1 MEAKSR
7 RTIFDNRLTL
17 LTERIPT
24 VRSAS
29 IGIWVKRGSRD
40 EQPQHHGVAHF
51 VEHMLFKGTS
61 TRSARDIAVEIDAMG
76 GHLDAFTSHELAG
89 YYAQVLD
96 ERLSDAFD
104 LLADLVCNPSFE
116 AKEMERERGVILEE
130 IASAQDDPED
140 VLFESF
146 LCRFW
151 EDHPMGRPILG
162 TPETVGRLQTGDLRD
177 FVNTIGAADIVVTA
191 AGNLDHEHMQQL
203 IGERLSGMNP
213 GTGATGRSRPH
224 AHAHVHVLERQQLE
238 QVQLYIACEAPSG
251 RDDDRFAVQVLNAL
265 LGGTVSSRL
274 FQSIREERGLAYSV
288 YSTQAAYSDTG
299 YLLVSAGTRPP
310 HVEQVVSLIL
320 EEFRRLQE
328 SHVTDEELARV
339 KAHLKGSLVLSLEGT
354 SGRMAALARA
364 EINFGR
370 VFDLE
375 RVLAGIDAV
384 VLEDVRRIA
393 GKLFGDE
400 LSAGFIARRDAAEKL
415 RGVFE
420 VGGPLLAR
428 QTQAEDSSG
437 RRSDTDTAT

>member
-1 MEAKSR
+1 MKARSR

-40 EQPQHHGVAHF
+40 EPASHNGVAHF

-61 TRSARDIAVEIDAMG
+61 TRDARDIAFEIDAIG
-76 GHLDAFTSHELAG
+76 GQLDAFTSHELAG

-96 ERLSDAFD
+96 ERLPDAFD
-104 LLADLVCNPSFE
+104 LLADLICNPRFDAE
-116 AKEMERERGVILEE
+116 EMERERGVILEE

-146 LCRFW
+146 HRGFW
-151 EDHPMGRPILG
+151 AGNPMGRPILG
-162 TPETVGRLQTGDLRD
+162 TPETVARMQTEDLRS
-177 FVNTIGAADIVVTA
+177 FVDAIAAADIVVTA
-191 AGNLDHEHMQQL
+191 AGNLEHEEMQGL
-203 IGERLSGMNP
+203 IAERL
-213 GTGATGRSRPH
+213 TVRATETSTSVRERPS
-224 AHAHVHVLERQQLE
+224 ACAHVHVLEREQLE
-238 QVQLYIACEAPSG
+238 QVQLYVACEAPSG
-251 RDDDRFAVQVLNAL
+251 RHADRFGVQVLNAL

-288 YSTQAAYSDTG
+288 YSTLAAYSDTG
-299 YLLVSAGTRPP
+299 YLLISAGTRPQ
-310 HVEQVVSLIL
+310 HVEQVVSLIVQ
-320 EEFRRLQE
+320 ETRRLQE
-328 SHVTDEELARV
+328 QLISADELERV

-375 RVLAGIDAV
+375 RVLDGIDAV
-384 VLEDVRRIA
+384 VREDVCRIA
-393 GKLFGDE
+393 GRLFGGE
-400 LSAGFIARRDAAEKL
+400 LSLGFIARRDVAERLRDVYGTDGSDETSATRSSAANC
-415 RGVFE
+415 
-420 VGGPLLAR
+420 
-428 QTQAEDSSG
+428 
-437 RRSDTDTAT
+437 

>member
-1 MEAKSR
+1 VQAKPC

-40 EQPQHHGVAHF
+40 EPQQHNGVAHF

-61 TRSARDIAVEIDAMG
+61 TRSARDIALEIDAMG
-76 GHLDAFTSHELAG
+76 GQLDAFTSHELAG

-104 LLADLVCNPSFE
+104 LLADLICNPRFE
-116 AKEMERERGVILEE
+116 AAEMERERGVILEE
-130 IASAQDDPED
+130 IASAEDDPED

-146 LCRFW
+146 LRGFW
-151 EDHPMGRPILG
+151 KEHPMGRPILG
-162 TPETVGRLQTGDLRD
+162 TPETVGRMRTEDLRD
-177 FVNTIGAADIVVTA
+177 CVDAVGAADIVVTA
-191 AGNLDHEHMQQL
+191 AGNLDHEHMRQL
-203 IGERLSGMNP
+203 IGERLSGMGSEARTAKRTQP
-213 GTGATGRSRPH
+213 K
-224 AHAHVHVLERQQLE
+224 AHAHVRVLERQQLE
-238 QVQLYIACEAPSG
+238 QVQLYVACEAPSG
-251 RDDDRFAVQVLNAL
+251 RDGDRFAAQVLNAL

-288 YSTQAAYSDTG
+288 YSTMAPYSDTG

-320 EEFRRLQE
+320 EETRRLQQLQ
-328 SHVTDEELARV
+328 VTDEELARV

-370 VFDLE
+370 VFELE
-375 RVLAGIDAV
+375 RVLEGIDAV
-384 VLEDVRRIA
+384 GPDDVRRIA
-393 GKLFGDE
+393 RRLFAGE

-415 RGVFE
+415 RSIYE
-420 VGGPLLAR
+420 PGGLLAGE
-428 QTQAEDSSG
+428 AESGDSLG
-437 RRSDTDTAT
+437 GYLATDATA

>member
-1 MEAKSR
+1 MGAKSR

-17 LTERIPT
+17 LTEQIST

-40 EQPQHHGVAHF
+40 EQPQHNGVAHF

-104 LLADLVCNPSFE
+104 LLADLICNPSFAAE
-116 AKEMERERGVILEE
+116 EMERERGVILEE

-146 LCRFW
+146 LHRFW
-151 EDHPMGRPILG
+151 GDHPMGRPILG
-162 TPETVGRLQTGDLRD
+162 TPETVGQLQTSDLRD
-177 FVNTIGAADIVVTA
+177 FVNTIGAVDIVVTA
-191 AGNLDHEHMQQL
+191 AGNLDHGHMQQL
-203 IGERLSGMNP
+203 IGERLSGLSP
-213 GTGATGRSRPH
+213 GTGAIGRSRPR
-224 AHAHVHVLERQQLE
+224 AHAHVLVLEREQLE

-251 RDDDRFAVQVLNAL
+251 RDADRFAAQVLNAL

-320 EEFRRLQE
+320 EEARCLQE

-375 RVLAGIDAV
+375 RVLEGIDAV
-384 VLEDVRRIA
+384 VPEDVRRIA

-400 LSAGFIARRDAAEKL
+400 LSVGFIARRDAAEKL
-415 RGVFE
+415 RGVYG
-420 VGGPLLAR
+420 VGGPLLAGEAR
-428 QTQAEDSSG
+428 ATDSSG
-437 RRSDTDTAT
+437 RRSDTDATA